1 MAHLVTG
8 IDIGT
13 ASIKCVCIDAGF
25 RRSRVVEAFEIPVAQ
40 SELPLHER
48 QFAAVREAVSRINN
62 ESVFVSAIDGERL
75 SIRELELP
83 FTDPKKIDQVV
94 PYELEGQ
101 MVMPLEE
108 AVFDHM
114 ILSDDGGSAR
124 VLAAAAR
131 MDDVGLFLDRLTEVG
146 ISPRALYAA
155 PLCYRRE
162 VVEPLP
168 PITGM
173 NEAGEEITQVE
184 VIATPADVSV
194 LLDVGHSRTN
204 FSVLRDGL
212 PIFART
218 LKRGGQQITEAIA
231 AAFSVPLDQAE
242 HAKQTRCV
250 IQPGIRHT
258 DATDARL
265 AEIALSA
272 LAPLIREVRQSLAS
286 VRGRYRVE
294 PSSLSVVGGSAALR
308 GLAEAI
314 GAELELPIR
323 PFEALRGDSTDSA
336 AERPG
341 PQFALAE
348 AITWSNALGTKQLDL
363 RRGPFVY
370 RASFSVIRQRA
381 WRLGTLAALVLFS
394 VGLDATMAYSKAH
407 KERERLEADLEAA
420 TTELFGKPDSN
431 AKNVTTL
438 MNRGFREE
446 MPPVPTSTAYD
457 LLKEVSERLPTK
469 EDIKL
474 DVLEIEIRP
483 RKTFMKGIIDSV
495 ASVDKVVDAFKEID
509 CFEEISKG
517 AITEV
522 AGGEKQFTLTIKSK
536 CP

>member
-13 ASIKCVCIDAGF
+13 ATIKCVCIDAGF
-25 RRSRVVEAFEIPVAQ
+25 RRSKVVDAFETPIEV

-48 QFAAVREAVSRINN
+48 QFAALREALARINK
-62 ESVFVSAIDGERL
+62 ETVFVAALDGERL
-75 SIRELELP
+75 SIRELDLP

-131 MDDVGLFLDRLTEVG
+131 MEDVGLLLDRLNEVG

-155 PLCYRRE
+155 PLCYRHSPPA
-162 VVEPLP
+162 PLP
-168 PITGM
+168 PVTGL

-184 VIATPADVSV
+184 VVQPVAEVSV
-194 LLDVGHSRTN
+194 LLDIGHTRTN
-204 FSVLRDGL
+204 FAVLRDGL

-218 LKRGGQQITEAIA
+218 IKRGGQQITEAIA

-242 HAKQTRCV
+242 NAKHTRCS
-250 IQPGIRHT
+250 IEPGVRHADPT
-258 DATDARL
+258 EARL
-265 AEIALSA
+265 AEVTLTA

-286 VRGRYRVE
+286 VRGRYRAE

-323 PFEALRGDSTDSA
+323 NFDALRGA
-336 AERPG
+336 AADEADPRLG

-348 AITWSNALGTKQLDL
+348 AIAWSNTLGTTQLDM
-363 RRGPFVY
+363 RRGPYVY
-370 RASFSVIRQRA
+370 RASFSVLRQRA
-381 WRLGTLAALVLFS
+381 WRLGTLAALVIFS
-394 VGLDATMAYSKAH
+394 VGLDTTMAYSKAQ
-407 KERERLEADLEAA
+407 KERERLSADLEAA
-420 TTELFGKPDSN
+420 TTELFGKSDTN
-431 AKNVTTL
+431 AKNVTLL

-446 MPPVPTSTAYD
+446 MPPVPVSTAYD
-457 LLKEVSERLPTK
+457 LLKEVSERLPAK

-474 DVLEIEIRP
+474 DVLQIDIRP
-483 RKTFMKGIIDSV
+483 RKTFIKGLIDSV
-495 ASVDKVVDAFKEID
+495 ASVDKVVDAFKEIE